1 MEPPSKP
8 FIREPRRREPMKK
21 VTLGRTGLKVSR
33 VGIGGIPIQRP
44 PVQEA
49 VKVIHRALDLG
60 INLIDTSIGYG
71 DSELR
76 IGQALKGR
84 RDQVIIA
91 TKGSWR
97 GAEATEHTI
106 QGSLHRLQVDHIDL
120 WQFHN
125 IPTPVEYEKFVA
137 DGSSLAAA
145 HKAQDSGK
153 VLHVGFSTHNLD
165 VALRGVESGLFETV
179 QFPFDF
185 ISDEAAAEL
194 IPLAKRHSVGFI
206 GMKPFA
212 GGNITDARLALG
224 WLLRYPSVVPDPGVE
239 RVKEVEEIVRIVN
252 NPPRLTDSDMKQ
264 IESIKA
270 ELGKRFCRQ
279 CLYCMPCPHGVNIWM
294 TNITRKMHR
303 LWPEEEF
310 YKIMEGPLKSAENC
324 VQCGECEAK
333 CPYGL
338 PIRDM
343 IQDSLVFYRQLQGD
357 R

>member
-1 MEPPSKP
+1 
-8 FIREPRRREPMKK
+8 MKK
-21 VTLGRTGLKVSR
+21 VTLGKTGLKVSR

-44 PVQEA
+44 PINEA
-49 VKVIHRALDLG
+49 IKVIHRALDLD

-84 RDQVIIA
+84 RDQAIIA

-97 GAEATEHTI
+97 GAQATAATI
-106 QGSLHRLQVDHIDL
+106 EGSLQRLQVDQIDL

-125 IPTPVEYEKFVA
+125 IPTPTEWDRFIA
-137 DGSSLAAA
+137 DGGSLDAA
-145 HKAQDSGK
+145 HKAQDQGK
-153 VLHVGFSTHNLD
+153 ILHLGFSTHNLD
-165 VALRGVESGLFETV
+165 VALLGVESGLFETV

-185 ISDEAAAEL
+185 ISDEAAPRL
-194 IPLAKRHSVGFI
+194 IPLTEKHNVGFI

-212 GGNITDARLALG
+212 GGNITDARLAIG
-224 WLLRYPSVVPDPGVE
+224 WLLGYPTVVPDPGVE
-239 RVKEVEEIVRIVN
+239 RVQEVEEIVDIVN
-252 NPPRLTDSDMKQ
+252 HPPRLDEADLQQ
-264 IESIKA
+264 IDAIKD

-310 YKIMEGPLKSAENC
+310 FKIIAEPLKSAESC
-324 VQCGECEAK
+324 VGCGECEAK

-338 PIRDM
+338 PIREM
-343 IQDSLVFYRQLQGD
+343 IQDSLTYYRQLQEAQ

>member
-1 MEPPSKP
+1 M
-8 FIREPRRREPMKK
+8 RK
-21 VTLGRTGLKVSR
+21 VRLGKTGLKVSR

-44 PVQEA
+44 SVQEA
-49 VKVIHRALDLG
+49 VKVIHSALDLG

-76 IGQALKGR
+76 IGQAIKGR
-84 RDQVIIA
+84 RDDVIIA

-97 GAEATEHTI
+97 SADATTTSIE
-106 QGSLHRLQVDHIDL
+106 GSLKRLQVDQIDI

-125 IPTPVEYEKFVA
+125 IPTPTEWGKFLV
-137 DGSSLAAA
+137 DGGSLAAA
-145 HKAQDSGK
+145 HRAQDQGK
-153 VLHVGFSTHNLD
+153 VLHIGFSTHNID
-165 VALRGVESGLFETV
+165 VALKGVESGLFETV

-194 IPLAKRHSVGFI
+194 VPLTKKHNLGFI

-224 WLLRYPSVVPDPGVE
+224 WLLRYPTVVPDPGVE
-239 RVKEVEEIVRIVN
+239 RVEEVEEIVRIVN
-252 NPPRLTDSDMKQ
+252 HPPRLGEADLKQ

-279 CLYCMPCPHGVNIWM
+279 CLYCMPCPNGVNIWM
-294 TNITRKMHR
+294 TNITRKMHH

-310 YKIMEGPLKSAENC
+310 YKIMAGPLESAENC
-324 VQCGECEAK
+324 IQCGECESK
-333 CPYGL
+333 CPYGF
-338 PIRDM
+338 PVREM
-343 IQDSLVFYRQLQGD
+343 IQDSLSFYRQLKEAQL
-357 R
+357 